1 MLREVPARA
10 FRLKKLTATFNILY
24 TNLKSSNMKKSL
36 RTLALGAAMLAAGAM
51 SAQDVPTVTQNWF
64 TPVPTT
70 VGDFRSGSG
79 LNGKVYVTSGKDL
92 YAIDETSVTKIFTS
106 TTTLDKGFALD

>member
-24 TNLKSSNMKKSL
+24 INLKSSNMKKSL

-51 SAQDVPTVTQNWF
+51 SAQDVPTVT
-64 TPVPTT
+64 
-70 VGDFRSGSG
+70 
-79 LNGKVYVTSGKDL
+79 
-92 YAIDETSVTKIFTS
+92 
-106 TTTLDKGFALD
+106 